1 MPGPSGSEGP
11 RSVPGR
17 ATSVR
22 KRCCDVHC
30 NSLWSVWYG
39 ILVVIFQSFILYKC
53 VTRFLIYVALPWPEK
68 EQPYL
73 ELNLYVGLVGA
84 GVVLLPFYFISFMF
98 KIGNLAND
106 GYKLGMELSSC
117 AMDPPSILSRS
128 NGVIRNVW
136 HHGGPTSA
144 FIHLVSA
151 FCFVL
156 PKIFIEGK
164 LIHVGFLA
172 KDKIWKTDLD
182 WLVPYQDRLVILNFL
197 TGGLV
202 NASFTTTTQAP
213 YLHPAAQIREYLESE
228 DSWWPMC
235 PEFLNYIL
243 ALTVYGVRYSSVFWN
258 TNKIFAFVFS
268 LQLFANSIQSLIS
281 IGGIAIMYKIQILGP
296 QNVLHKYEPFLL
308 NGPICILLYVLG
320 CVILTTSS
328 SVLYM
333 YGYQKFNAFVES
345 EREKRHIFVREGK
358 SSLWSYFPHC
368 SAMCILIALVVCNG
382 PLLYDY
388 TLIYKGSLDGTVL
401 YTVITIISHLFLWI
415 VTWLFLTVKQNW
427 TFKLRVTVGRSVVKS
442 ARSIKLVNDIDL
454 DSDAENGP
462 MLIVGYGK
470 TFTVNESEPKKLIM
484 NTLARAAIEKEQNLE
499 NEGEGSS
506 VAVFQT
512 LQRKKSVQNNN
523 NGSSSSNSSP
533 AKQKVTFDHPNFS
546 PTTLTKNNRRQTEMD
561 VDGVDAEIQTDLV
574 NPGHDSS
581 LSPLLIPQDEPN
593 GSDDIEL
600 PPPPGH
606 HSLGEEAAA
615 RLMVSPRPAPRKT
628 QAAVHNNDDVHT
640 PRSNRSVDSGLPH
653 DDVTPRSDSL
663 STASSSVSPPDQ
675 SISSSVIPDHRK
687 STSLDDINIQQQ
699 IQEQQQGQWKTYSLQ
714 RGGSGAPPHQ
724 KEEVVNIRPGMAATQ
739 DEDDEEDPYGRCMN
753 MKLSTFEA
761 SNTSA
766 NNLNNNSRDPRIID
780 LGYMQQQQR
789 PGSSAFNTLPVN
801 NNLNNLN
808 SSNGRGGKPPLSSGP
823 NNTLPA
829 RPVSTCNS
837 IRNGPTGRHFK
848 PFDHRKMNPMAGIQ
862 ENAVY
867 GTIPPQNNSPP
878 PPVLVPTEVT
888 LQRNNL
894 IVQKTNNTLPHMP
907 AELRHTNYAS
917 PSNAKQLVNPQ
928 ILSHRDSANFSLA
941 SNEST

>member
-1 MPGPSGSEGP
+1 M
-11 RSVPGR
+11 
-17 ATSVR
+17 VR
-22 KRCCDVHC
+22 DQ
-30 NSLWSVWYG
+30 G
-39 ILVVIFQSFILYKC
+39 
-53 VTRFLIYVALPWPEK
+53 
-68 EQPYL
+68 
-73 ELNLYVGLVGA
+73 
-84 GVVLLPFYFISFMF
+84 LLPI
-98 KIGNLAND
+98 
-106 GYKLGMELSSC
+106 
-117 AMDPPSILSRS
+117 
-128 NGVIRNVW
+128 
-136 HHGGPTSA
+136 
-144 FIHLVSA
+144 
-151 FCFVL
+151 
-156 PKIFIEGK
+156 
-164 LIHVGFLA
+164 
-172 KDKIWKTDLD
+172 KIWKTDLD
-182 WLVPYQDRLVILNFL
+182 WLVPHQDRLVILNFL

-243 ALTVYGVRYSSVFWN
+243 ALTVYGVRYSSVFLEYKQN
-258 TNKIFAFVFS
+258 ICFRLFS
-268 LQLFANSIQSLIS
+268 STFANSIQFFICMDIRNSMLLWRANERNDTSLFEKESPHFGHISLI
-281 IGGIAIMYKIQILGP
+281 
-296 QNVLHKYEPFLL
+296 V
-308 NGPICILLYVLG
+308 
-320 CVILTTSS
+320 
-328 SVLYM
+328 
-333 YGYQKFNAFVES
+333 
-345 EREKRHIFVREGK
+345 
-358 SSLWSYFPHC
+358 

-561 VDGVDAEIQTDLV
+561 VDGVDAEIQTDL
-574 NPGHDSS
+574 
-581 LSPLLIPQDEPN
+581 DEPN

-894 IVQKTNNTLPHMP
+894 IVQKN
-907 AELRHTNYAS
+907 
-917 PSNAKQLVNPQ
+917 K
-928 ILSHRDSANFSLA
+928 
-941 SNEST
+941 